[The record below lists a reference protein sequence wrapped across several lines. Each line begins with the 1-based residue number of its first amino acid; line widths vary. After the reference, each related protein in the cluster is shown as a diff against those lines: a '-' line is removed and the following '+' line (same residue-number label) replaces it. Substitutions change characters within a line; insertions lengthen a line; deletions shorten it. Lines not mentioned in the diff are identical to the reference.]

1 LRLGWQKILKPTL
14 NFQENLMS
22 THSIT
27 WLNGQLL
34 STDQAVVPVN
44 DHGLL
49 YGDGVFEGIRF
60 YRRRAFRV
68 QRHLQ
73 RLQLSARA
81 IALEIP
87 LSTDELTSVIERL
100 IDAFPDDDGY
110 IRLMV
115 TRGAGPLGLNPKSCS
130 QPNVIAI
137 ADQLTMIYIGQQQAG
152 ARLMVSSVRRLPADG
167 LDPRIKSLN
176 YLNHIL
182 AKIEANHAGVDEAI
196 LLNAQGRVAEGTS
209 DNVFIVRN
217 GRLLTPS
224 CCEGALEG
232 ITRALVLELAQADGI
247 ETCEQPLG
255 VYDLYAADECFLTGT
270 GAELIPVAS
279 IDCRLLPSCPGP
291 VFLRLQLAFQRTIA
305 IECGGER

>member
-1 LRLGWQKILKPTL
+1 MAMQSL
-14 NFQENLMS
+14 
-22 THSIT
+22 T

-34 STDQAVVPVN
+34 PTDQATVPVN

-60 YRRRAFRV
+60 YKRRAFRL

-73 RLQLSARA
+73 RLQLLARA
-81 IALEIP
+81 IALAIP
-87 LSTDELTSVIERL
+87 LSAEELTAVIERL
-100 IDAFPDDDGY
+100 IDAFADDDGY

-115 TRGAGPLGLNPKSCS
+115 TRGGGPLGLNPKSCS

-137 ADQLTMIYIGQQQAG
+137 ADQLTMIALVG
-152 ARLMVSSVRRLPADG
+152 ARLIMSSVRRLAADG

-182 AKIEANHAGVDEAI
+182 AKIEANHAGADEAI
-196 LLNAQGRVAEGTS
+196 LLNAQGRVAEGTA

-217 GRLLTPS
+217 GRLLTPPCS
-224 CCEGALEG
+224 EGALEG
-232 ITRALVLELAQADGI
+232 ITRELVLQLAHDNGI
-247 ETCEQPLG
+247 ETREQPLG

-279 IDCRLLPSCPGP
+279 IDCRSLPSCPGP
-291 VFLRLQLAFQRTIA
+291 VFQSLQQAFRRTIDQ
-305 IECGGER
+305 ECGGIL

>member
-1 LRLGWQKILKPTL
+1 MAMQ
-14 NFQENLMS
+14 S
-22 THSIT
+22 VT

-34 STDQAVVPVN
+34 PTDQATIPVN

-60 YRRRAFRV
+60 YQRRAFRL

-73 RLQLSARA
+73 RLALSARA

-87 LSTDELTSVIERL
+87 LSSAELTAVIEHL
-100 IDAFPDDDGY
+100 IDAFADDDGY

-115 TRGAGPLGLNPKSCS
+115 TRGAGPMGLNPKSCS

-137 ADQLTMIYIGQQQAG
+137 ADQLTMIALDGQQAG
-152 ARLMVSSVRRLPADG
+152 ARLIVSSVRRLPADG

-182 AKIEANHAGVDEAI
+182 AKIEANHAGADEAI
-196 LLNAQGRVAEGTS
+196 LLNAQGRVAEGTADS
-209 DNVFIVRN
+209 IFIVRG
-217 GRLLTPS
+217 GRLLTPPCS
-224 CCEGALEG
+224 EGALEG
-232 ITRALVLELAQADGI
+232 ITRELVLQLARDRGI
-247 ETCEQPLG
+247 ETVEQPLG

-270 GAELIPVAS
+270 GAELVPVAS
-279 IDCRLLPSCPGP
+279 IDRRSLPNCPGP
-291 VFLRLQLAFQRTIA
+291 VFRLLQEAFLQTIA
-305 IECGGER
+305 LECREAI

>member
-1 LRLGWQKILKPTL
+1 MVKQ
-14 NFQENLMS
+14 S
-22 THSIT
+22 VT

-34 STDQAVVPVN
+34 PTEQATVPVN

-60 YRRRAFRV
+60 YKRRAFRL

-81 IALEIP
+81 IALAIP
-87 LSTDELTSVIERL
+87 LSTEELNAVIERL
-100 IDAFPDDDGY
+100 IEAFADDDGY

-115 TRGAGPLGLNPKSCS
+115 TRGAGPLGLNPNSCVL
-130 QPNVIAI
+130 PNVIAI
-137 ADQLTMIYIGQQQAG
+137 ADQLTMIAIAEQQAG
-152 ARLMVSSVRRLPADG
+152 ARLIVSSVRRLPADG

-182 AKIEANHAGVDEAI
+182 AKIEANHAGADEAI
-196 LLNAQGRVAEGTS
+196 LLNGQGRVAEGTA
-209 DNVFIVRN
+209 DNIFLVRD
-217 GRLLTPS
+217 GRLLTPPCS
-224 CCEGALEG
+224 EGALEG
-232 ITRALVLELAQADGI
+232 ITRELVLQLAQDNGI
-247 ETCEQPLG
+247 ETREQPLG

-279 IDCRLLPSCPGP
+279 IDWRSLPNCPGP
-291 VFLRLQLAFQRTIA
+291 VFQRLQQAFRRTIDQ
-305 IECGGER
+305 ECGVVL

>member
-1 LRLGWQKILKPTL
+1 M
-14 NFQENLMS
+14 N

-34 STDQAVVPVN
+34 PTGQALIPVN

-60 YRRRAFRV
+60 YQRRAFRL
-68 QRHLQ
+68 QKHLQ

-87 LSTDELTSVIERL
+87 LSVAELTAVIERL
-100 IDAFPDDDGY
+100 IEVFAEDDGY

-115 TRGAGPLGLNPKSCS
+115 TRGAGALGLNPKSCS

-137 ADQLTMIYIGQQQAG
+137 ADQLTMIDIDEQQAG
-152 ARLMVSSVRRLPADG
+152 ARLIVSSVRRLPADG
-167 LDPRIKSLN
+167 LDPRIKSPN

-182 AKIEANHAGVDEAI
+182 AKIEANHAGADEAI
-196 LLNAQGRVAEGTS
+196 LLNGQGRVAEGTA
-209 DNVFIVRN
+209 DNIFIVRN
-217 GRLLTPS
+217 GRLLTPPCS
-224 CCEGALEG
+224 EGALEG
-232 ITRALVLELAQADGI
+232 ITRELVLQLAQTSGI
-247 ETCEQPLG
+247 EISEQPLG
-255 VYDLYAADECFLTGT
+255 VYDLYAAEECFLTGT

-279 IDCRLLPSCPGP
+279 IDCRSLPSCPGP
-291 VFLRLQLAFQRTIA
+291 VFQRVQQAFRRTIA
-305 IECGGER
+305 HECGGIS

>member
-1 LRLGWQKILKPTL
+1 MKSP
-14 NFQENLMS
+14 
-22 THSIT
+22 SIC

-34 STDQAVVPVN
+34 STDQAFIPVN

-60 YRRRAFRV
+60 YKRRAFRL

-87 LSTDELTSVIERL
+87 LSSDELTAVIERL
-100 IDAFPDDDGY
+100 IEAFADDDGY

-115 TRGAGPLGLNPKSCS
+115 TRGAGPLGLNPKSCT

-137 ADQLTMIYIGQQQAG
+137 ADQLTMIDIGQQAG
-152 ARLMVSSVRRLPADG
+152 ARLIVSSVRRLPADG

-182 AKIEANHAGVDEAI
+182 AKIEANHAGADEAI
-196 LLNAQGRVAEGTS
+196 LLNAQGRVAEGTA
-209 DNVFIVRN
+209 DNVFIVRD
-217 GRLLTPS
+217 GRLLTPPCS
-224 CCEGALEG
+224 EGALEG
-232 ITRALVLELAQADGI
+232 ITRELVLQLAQDNGI
-247 ETCEQPLG
+247 ATREQPLG

-279 IDCRLLPSCPGP
+279 IDCRSLPSCPGP
-291 VFLRLQLAFQRTIA
+291 VFQSLQQAFRRTIDQ
-305 IECGGER
+305 ECGGIL

>member
-1 LRLGWQKILKPTL
+1 MKSLS
-14 NFQENLMS
+14 MC
-22 THSIT
+22 
-27 WLNGQLL
+27 WLNGELKPAE
-34 STDQAVVPVN
+34 QAFIPVN

-60 YRRRAFRV
+60 YKRRAFRL

-81 IALEIP
+81 IALAIP
-87 LSTDELTSVIERL
+87 LSVEELTAVIERL
-100 IDAFPDDDGY
+100 IEAFADDDGY

-115 TRGAGPLGLNPKSCS
+115 TRGAGALGLNPKSCS

-137 ADQLTMIYIGQQQAG
+137 SDQLTMIALDEQQAG
-152 ARLMVSSVRRLPADG
+152 ARLIVSSIRRLTADG

-182 AKIEANHAGVDEAI
+182 AKIEANHAGADEAI
-196 LLNAQGRVAEGTS
+196 LLNAQGRVAEGTA

-217 GRLLTPS
+217 GRLLTPPCS
-224 CCEGALEG
+224 EGALEG
-232 ITRALVLELAQADGI
+232 ITRELVLQLALDHGI
-247 ETCEQPLG
+247 EIREQPLG

-279 IDCRLLPSCPGP
+279 IDCRSLPSCPGP
-291 VFLRLQLAFQRTIA
+291 VFQSLQQAFRRTIDQ
-305 IECGGER
+305 ECGGIL

>member
-1 LRLGWQKILKPTL
+1 M
-14 NFQENLMS
+14 N

-34 STDQAVVPVN
+34 PTSQAVVPVN

-60 YRRRAFRV
+60 YRRRAFRL
-68 QRHLQ
+68 QQHLQ
-73 RLQLSARA
+73 RLALSARA
-81 IALEIP
+81 IALQIP
-87 LSTDELTSVIERL
+87 LSSEELTTVIERL
-100 IDAFPDDDGY
+100 IETFADDDGY

-137 ADQLTMIYIGQQQAG
+137 ADQLTMIDIGQQQAG
-152 ARLMVSSVRRLPADG
+152 ARLIVSSVRRLPADG

-182 AKIEANHAGVDEAI
+182 AKIEANHAGADEAI
-196 LLNAQGRVAEGTS
+196 LLNAQGRVAEGTA
-209 DNVFIVRN
+209 DNVFIVRD
-217 GRLLTPS
+217 GRLLTPPCS
-224 CCEGALEG
+224 EGVLEG
-232 ITRALVLELAQADGI
+232 ITRELMLQLAQDNGI
-247 ETCEQPLG
+247 KTREQPLG

-279 IDCRLLPSCPGP
+279 IDCRSMPGCPGP
-291 VFLRLQLAFQRTIA
+291 VFRRLQQAFQRTIA
-305 IECGGER
+305 EECGGEI

>member
-1 LRLGWQKILKPTL
+1 MVKQ
-14 NFQENLMS
+14 S
-22 THSIT
+22 VT

-34 STDQAVVPVN
+34 PTEQATVPVN

-60 YRRRAFRV
+60 YKRRAFRL

-81 IALEIP
+81 IALAIP
-87 LSTDELTSVIERL
+87 LSTEELNAVIERL
-100 IDAFPDDDGY
+100 IEAFADDDGY

-115 TRGAGPLGLNPKSCS
+115 TRGAGPLGLNPNSCS

-137 ADQLTMIYIGQQQAG
+137 ADQLTMIAIAEQQAG
-152 ARLMVSSVRRLPADG
+152 ARLIVSSVRRLPADG

-182 AKIEANHAGVDEAI
+182 AKIEANHAGADEAI
-196 LLNAQGRVAEGTS
+196 LLNGQGRVAEGTA
-209 DNVFIVRN
+209 DNIFIVRN
-217 GRLLTPS
+217 GRLLTPPCS
-224 CCEGALEG
+224 EGALEG
-232 ITRALVLELAQADGI
+232 ITRELVLKLAQDNGI
-247 ETCEQPLG
+247 ETREQPLG

-279 IDCRLLPSCPGP
+279 IDCRSLPNCPGL
-291 VFLRLQLAFQRTIA
+291 VFRHLQQAFRRTIDQ
-305 IECGGER
+305 ECGVVL

>member
-1 LRLGWQKILKPTL
+1 
-14 NFQENLMS
+14 MS
-22 THSIT
+22 THSLT

-34 STDQAVVPVN
+34 PTNQACIPVN

-60 YRRRAFRV
+60 YRRRAFRL

-73 RLQLSARA
+73 RLALSARA

-87 LSTDELTSVIERL
+87 YSTEELEAVIERL
-100 IDAFPDDDGY
+100 IEAFADDDGY

-137 ADQLTMIYIGQQQAG
+137 ADQLTMIELGQQVG
-152 ARLMVSSVRRLPADG
+152 ARLIVSSVRRLPADG

-182 AKIEANHAGVDEAI
+182 AKIEANHAGADEAI
-196 LLNAQGRVAEGTS
+196 LLNAQGRVAEGTA
-209 DNVFIVRN
+209 DNVFIVRD
-217 GRLLTPS
+217 GCLLTPPCS
-224 CCEGALEG
+224 EGALEG
-232 ITRALVLELAQADGI
+232 ITRELVLQLARDNGI
-247 ETCEQPLG
+247 ETREQPLG

-270 GAELIPVAS
+270 GAELITVTS
-279 IDCRLLPSCPGP
+279 IDCRALPSCPGP
-291 VFLRLQLAFQRTIA
+291 VFQSLQQAFRRTIDH
-305 IECGGER
+305 ECGGII

>member
-1 LRLGWQKILKPTL
+1 MKSPA
-14 NFQENLMS
+14 MC
-22 THSIT
+22 
-27 WLNGQLL
+27 WLNGELMPAE
-34 STDQAVVPVN
+34 QAFIPVN

-60 YRRRAFRV
+60 YRRRAFRL

-73 RLQLSARA
+73 RLALSARA

-87 LSTDELTSVIERL
+87 LSVDELTAVIERL
-100 IDAFPDDDGY
+100 IEAFADDDGY

-115 TRGAGPLGLNPKSCS
+115 TRGTGPLGLNPKSCT

-137 ADQLTMIYIGQQQAG
+137 ADQLTMMAIDERQAG
-152 ARLMVSSVRRLPADG
+152 ARLIVSSVRRLPANG

-182 AKIEANHAGVDEAI
+182 AKIEANHAGADEAI
-196 LLNAQGRVAEGTS
+196 LLNGQGRVAEGS
-209 DNVFIVRN
+209 ADNIFIVRN
-217 GRLLTPS
+217 GRLLTPPCS
-224 CCEGALEG
+224 EGVLEG
-232 ITRALVLELAQADGI
+232 ITRELVLELAQADGI
-247 ETCEQPLG
+247 ETSEQPLG

-279 IDCRLLPSCPGP
+279 IDCRSMPGCPGP
-291 VFLRLQLAFQRTIA
+291 LFHQLQQAFRRTIDQ
-305 IECGGER
+305 ECGGER

>member
-1 LRLGWQKILKPTL
+1 MTI
-14 NFQENLMS
+14 
-22 THSIT
+22 HSIT

-34 STDQAVVPVN
+34 PTGQALIPVN

-60 YRRRAFRV
+60 YRRQAFRL
-68 QRHLQ
+68 QQHLR

-87 LSTDELTSVIERL
+87 FSIAELTAAIEQL
-100 IDAFPDDDGY
+100 IAAFADGDGY

-137 ADQLTMIYIGQQQAG
+137 ADQLTMIAVGHQQAG
-152 ARLMVSSVRRLPADG
+152 ARLIVSSVRRLPADG

-176 YLNHIL
+176 YMNHIL
-182 AKIEANHAGVDEAI
+182 AKIEANHAGADEAI
-196 LLNAQGRVAEGTS
+196 LLNAQGRVAEGTA

-217 GRLLTPS
+217 GRLLTPPCS
-224 CCEGALEG
+224 EGALEG
-232 ITRALVLELAQADGI
+232 ITRDLVLESAEADGL
-247 ETCEQPLG
+247 ETGEQPLG

-279 IDCRLLPSCPGP
+279 VDCRALPSCPGP
-291 VFLRLQLAFQRTIA
+291 VFLHLQQAFRRTIER
-305 IECGGER
+305 ECGGIL

>member
-1 LRLGWQKILKPTL
+1 
-14 NFQENLMS
+14 MS
-22 THSIT
+22 THSLT

-34 STDQAVVPVN
+34 PTNQACIPVN

-60 YRRRAFRV
+60 YRRRAFRL

-73 RLQLSARA
+73 RLALSARA

-87 LSTDELTSVIERL
+87 YSTQELEAVIERL
-100 IDAFPDDDGY
+100 IEAFADDDGY

-115 TRGAGPLGLNPKSCS
+115 TRGAGPLGLNPKSCA

-137 ADQLTMIYIGQQQAG
+137 ADQLTMIDIGQQAG
-152 ARLMVSSVRRLPADG
+152 ARLIVSSVRRLPADG

-182 AKIEANHAGVDEAI
+182 AKIEANHAGADEAI
-196 LLNAQGRVAEGTS
+196 LLNAQGRVAEGTA
-209 DNVFIVRN
+209 DNVFIVRD
-217 GRLLTPS
+217 GCLLTPPCS
-224 CCEGALEG
+224 EGALEG
-232 ITRALVLELAQADGI
+232 ITRELVLQLAQDNGV
-247 ETCEQPLG
+247 ETSEQPLG

-270 GAELIPVAS
+270 GAELIAVAS
-279 IDCRLLPSCPGP
+279 IDCRSMPSCPGP
-291 VFLRLQLAFQRTIA
+291 VFHQLQQAFRRTIDQ
-305 IECGGER
+305 ECGGIL

>member
-1 LRLGWQKILKPTL
+1 MK
-14 NFQENLMS
+14 S
-22 THSIT
+22 TSLC
-27 WLNGQLL
+27 WLNGRLL
-34 STDQAVVPVN
+34 PTEQALIPVN

-60 YRRRAFRV
+60 YRRRAFRL

-87 LSTDELTSVIERL
+87 LSSDELTAVIERL
-100 IDAFPDDDGY
+100 IDAFADDDGY

-115 TRGAGPLGLNPKSCS
+115 TRGAGALGLNPKSCS

-137 ADQLTMIYIGQQQAG
+137 ADQLTMIDIGQQAG
-152 ARLMVSSVRRLPADG
+152 ARLIVSSVRRLPADG

-182 AKIEANHAGVDEAI
+182 AKIEANHAGADEAL
-196 LLNAQGRVAEGTS
+196 LLNAQGRVAEGS
-209 DNVFIVRN
+209 ADNVFIVRN
-217 GRLLTPS
+217 GRLLTPPCS
-224 CCEGALEG
+224 EGALEG
-232 ITRALVLELAQADGI
+232 ITRELVLQLARDNGI
-247 ETCEQPLG
+247 ETSEQPLG

-279 IDCRLLPSCPGP
+279 IDCRAVPCCPGP
-291 VFLRLQLAFQRTIA
+291 VFQGLQQAFRRTIDQ
-305 IECGGER
+305 ECGGER

>member
-1 LRLGWQKILKPTL
+1 MKSPS
-14 NFQENLMS
+14 MC
-22 THSIT
+22 
-27 WLNGQLL
+27 WLNGELMPVEH
-34 STDQAVVPVN
+34 AFIPVN

-60 YRRRAFRV
+60 YKRRAFRL

-81 IALEIP
+81 IALQIP
-87 LSTDELTSVIERL
+87 LSAAELTSAIERL
-100 IDAFPDDDGY
+100 IDAFSEDDGY

-115 TRGAGPLGLNPKSCS
+115 TRGAGPLGLNPKSCAM
-130 QPNVIAI
+130 PNVIAI
-137 ADQLTMIYIGQQQAG
+137 ADQLTMIALGEQQAG
-152 ARLMVSSVRRLPADG
+152 ARLIVSSVRRLPADG

-182 AKIEANHAGVDEAI
+182 AKIEANHTGADEAI
-196 LLNAQGRVAEGTS
+196 LLNAQGRVAEGTA

-217 GRLLTPS
+217 SRLLTPPCS
-224 CCEGALEG
+224 EGALEG
-232 ITRALVLELAQADGI
+232 ITRELVLQLAQDNGI
-247 ETCEQPLG
+247 ETREQPLG

-279 IDCRLLPSCPGP
+279 IDCRSMPGCPGP
-291 VFLRLQLAFQRTIA
+291 VFHQLQQAFQRTIT
-305 IECGGER
+305 EGCGGEI

>member
-1 LRLGWQKILKPTL
+1 MVKQ
-14 NFQENLMS
+14 S
-22 THSIT
+22 VT

-34 STDQAVVPVN
+34 PTEQATVPVN

-60 YRRRAFRV
+60 YKRRAFRL

-81 IALEIP
+81 IALAIP
-87 LSTDELTSVIERL
+87 LSTEELNAVIERL
-100 IDAFPDDDGY
+100 IEAFADDDGY

-115 TRGAGPLGLNPKSCS
+115 TRGAGPLGLNPNSCS

-137 ADQLTMIYIGQQQAG
+137 ADQLTMIAIAEQQAG
-152 ARLMVSSVRRLPADG
+152 ARLIVSSVRRLPADG

-182 AKIEANHAGVDEAI
+182 AKIEANHAGADEAI
-196 LLNAQGRVAEGTS
+196 LLNAQGRVAEGTA
-209 DNVFIVRN
+209 DNIFLVRD
-217 GRLLTPS
+217 GRLLTPPCS
-224 CCEGALEG
+224 EGALEG
-232 ITRALVLELAQADGI
+232 ITRELVLKLAQDNGI
-247 ETCEQPLG
+247 ETREQPLG

-279 IDCRLLPSCPGP
+279 IDCRSLPGCPGP
-291 VFLRLQLAFQRTIA
+291 VFQRLQQAFRRIIDQ
-305 IECGGER
+305 ECGVVL

>member
-1 LRLGWQKILKPTL
+1 MKSPS
-14 NFQENLMS
+14 MC
-22 THSIT
+22 
-27 WLNGQLL
+27 WLNGELMP
-34 STDQAVVPVN
+34 AEHAFIPVN

-60 YRRRAFRV
+60 YKRRAFRL

-81 IALEIP
+81 IALAIP
-87 LSTDELTSVIERL
+87 LSVEELTAVIERL
-100 IDAFPDDDGY
+100 IEAFADDDGY

-137 ADQLTMIYIGQQQAG
+137 ADQLTMIDIGQQAG
-152 ARLMVSSVRRLPADG
+152 ARLIVSSVRRLPADG

-182 AKIEANHAGVDEAI
+182 TKIEANHAGADEAI
-196 LLNAQGRVAEGTS
+196 LLNAQGRVAEGTA

-217 GRLLTPS
+217 GRLLTPPCS
-224 CCEGALEG
+224 EGALEG
-232 ITRALVLELAQADGI
+232 ITRDLVLELAQAEGI
-247 ETCEQPLG
+247 ETSEQPLG

-270 GAELIPVAS
+270 CAELIAVAS
-279 IDCRLLPSCPGP
+279 IDCRALPSCPGP
-291 VFLRLQLAFQRTIA
+291 VFQRLQQAFRRTIDQ
-305 IECGGER
+305 ECGGER

>member
-1 LRLGWQKILKPTL
+1 
-14 NFQENLMS
+14 MS
-22 THSIT
+22 THSVT

-34 STDQAVVPVN
+34 PTVQATVPVN

-60 YRRRAFRV
+60 YKRRAFRL

-87 LSTDELTSVIERL
+87 LSTAELMAVIERL
-100 IDAFPDDDGY
+100 IDAFADDDGY

-115 TRGAGPLGLNPKSCS
+115 TRGAGPLGLNPQSCS

-137 ADQLTMIYIGQQQAG
+137 VDQLTMMAIDEQQAG

-182 AKIEANHAGVDEAI
+182 AKIEANHAGADEAI
-196 LLNAQGRVAEGTS
+196 LLNGQGRVAEGTA

-217 GRLLTPS
+217 GRLLTPPCS
-224 CCEGALEG
+224 EGALEG
-232 ITRALVLELAQADGI
+232 ITRDLVLDLAQADGI
-247 ETCEQPLG
+247 EISEQPLG

-270 GAELIPVAS
+270 GAELIAVAS
-279 IDCRLLPSCPGP
+279 IDCRSLPNCPGP
-291 VFLRLQLAFQRTIA
+291 VFHRLQHAFRRTIDQ
-305 IECGGER
+305 ECGGIS

>member
-1 LRLGWQKILKPTL
+1 
-14 NFQENLMS
+14 MS

-34 STDQAVVPVN
+34 PTDQATVPVN

-60 YRRRAFRV
+60 YNRRAFRL

-73 RLQLSARA
+73 RLALSARA

-87 LSTDELTSVIERL
+87 LSIAELTAVIEQL
-100 IDAFPDDDGY
+100 IDAFSDDDGY

-115 TRGAGPLGLNPKSCS
+115 TRGAGPLGLNPKSCT

-137 ADQLTMIYIGQQQAG
+137 ADQLTMISLDEQQAG
-152 ARLMVSSVRRLPADG
+152 ARLIVSSVRRLSADG

-182 AKIEANHAGVDEAI
+182 AKIEANHAGADEAI
-196 LLNAQGRVAEGTS
+196 LLNAQGRVAEGTA
-209 DNVFIVRN
+209 DNIFIVRN
-217 GRLLTPS
+217 GRLLTPPCS
-224 CCEGALEG
+224 EGALEG
-232 ITRALVLELAQADGI
+232 ITRDLVLDLAQADGI
-247 ETCEQPLG
+247 ETSEPPLG

-270 GAELIPVAS
+270 GAELIAVAS
-279 IDCRLLPSCPGP
+279 IDCRSLPSCPGP
-291 VFLRLQLAFQRTIA
+291 IFQRLQQAFRRTIDQ
-305 IECGGER
+305 ECGGIQ

>member
-1 LRLGWQKILKPTL
+1 M
-14 NFQENLMS
+14 N

-34 STDQAVVPVN
+34 PTSQAVVPVN

-60 YRRRAFRV
+60 YRRRAFRL
-68 QRHLQ
+68 QQHLQ
-73 RLQLSARA
+73 RLALSARA
-81 IALEIP
+81 IALQIP
-87 LSTDELTSVIERL
+87 LSSEELTTVIERL
-100 IDAFPDDDGY
+100 IETFADDDGY

-137 ADQLTMIYIGQQQAG
+137 ADQLTVIDIGQQQAG
-152 ARLMVSSVRRLPADG
+152 ARLIVSSVRRLPADG

-182 AKIEANHAGVDEAI
+182 AKIEANHAGADEAI
-196 LLNAQGRVAEGTS
+196 LLNAQGRVAEGTA
-209 DNVFIVRN
+209 DNVFIVRG
-217 GRLLTPS
+217 GRLLTPPCS
-224 CCEGALEG
+224 EGALEG
-232 ITRALVLELAQADGI
+232 ITRELMLQLAQDNGI
-247 ETCEQPLG
+247 ETREQPLG

-279 IDCRLLPSCPGP
+279 IDCRSMPSCPGP
-291 VFLRLQLAFQRTIA
+291 VFRRLQQAFQRTIA
-305 IECGGER
+305 EECGGEI

>member
-1 LRLGWQKILKPTL
+1 LCCDQPKIVKTKFI
-14 NFQENLMS
+14 FQEKSMKPLSMC
-22 THSIT
+22 
-27 WLNGQLL
+27 WLNGELMPAE
-34 STDQAVVPVN
+34 QAFIPVN

-60 YRRRAFRV
+60 YKRRAFRL

-87 LSTDELTSVIERL
+87 LSTDELTTVIGRL
-100 IDAFPDDDGY
+100 IEAFADDDGY

-115 TRGAGPLGLNPKSCS
+115 TRGAGALGLNPKSCS

-137 ADQLTMIYIGQQQAG
+137 ADQLTMIALDEQQAG
-152 ARLMVSSVRRLPADG
+152 ARLIVSSIRRLPADG

-182 AKIEANHAGVDEAI
+182 AKIEANHAGADVAI
-196 LLNAQGRVAEGTS
+196 LLNAQGRVAEGTA
-209 DNVFIVRN
+209 DNVFIVRD
-217 GRLLTPS
+217 GCLLTPPCS
-224 CCEGALEG
+224 EGALEG
-232 ITRALVLELAQADGI
+232 ITRVLVLQLARDNGI
-247 ETCEQPLG
+247 ETREQPLG

-279 IDCRLLPSCPGP
+279 IDCRSMPGCPGP
-291 VFLRLQLAFQRTIA
+291 VFQSLQQAFRRTIDQ
-305 IECGGER
+305 ECGGIS

>member
-1 LRLGWQKILKPTL
+1 M
-14 NFQENLMS
+14 N

-34 STDQAVVPVN
+34 PTAQAAVPVN

-60 YRRRAFRV
+60 YRRRAFRL

-73 RLQLSARA
+73 RLTLSARA

-87 LSTDELTSVIERL
+87 LCSDELTAVIERL
-100 IDAFPDDDGY
+100 IAAFADDDGY

-137 ADQLTMIYIGQQQAG
+137 ADQLTMIDIGQQQPG
-152 ARLMVSSVRRLPADG
+152 AQLIVSSVRRLPADG

-182 AKIEANHAGVDEAI
+182 AKIEANHAGADEAI
-196 LLNAQGRVAEGTS
+196 LLNAQGRVAEGTA

-217 GRLLTPS
+217 GRLLTPPCS
-224 CCEGALEG
+224 EGALEG
-232 ITRALVLELAQADGI
+232 ITRDLVL
-247 ETCEQPLG
+247 
-255 VYDLYAADECFLTGT
+255 
-270 GAELIPVAS
+270 
-279 IDCRLLPSCPGP
+279 
-291 VFLRLQLAFQRTIA
+291 
-305 IECGGER
+305 

>member
-1 LRLGWQKILKPTL
+1 M
-14 NFQENLMS
+14 N

-34 STDQAVVPVN
+34 PTHQAAVPVT

-60 YRRRAFRV
+60 YRRRAFRL
-68 QRHLQ
+68 QQHLR
-73 RLQLSARA
+73 RLSLSARA

-87 LSTDELTSVIERL
+87 LSVAELTAVIERL
-100 IDAFPDDDGY
+100 IEAFADDDGY

-115 TRGAGPLGLNPKSCS
+115 TRGAGALGLNPKSCA

-137 ADQLTMIYIGQQQAG
+137 ADQLTMMDIGQQAG
-152 ARLMVSSVRRLPADG
+152 ARLIVSSVRRLPADG

-182 AKIEANHAGVDEAI
+182 AKIEANHAGADEAI
-196 LLNAQGRVAEGTS
+196 LLNGQGRVAEGTA

-217 GRLLTPS
+217 GRLLTPPCS
-224 CCEGALEG
+224 EGALEG
-232 ITRALVLELAQADGI
+232 ITRDLVLELAQAEGI
-247 ETCEQPLG
+247 DISEQPLG

-270 GAELIPVAS
+270 GAELIAVAS
-279 IDCRLLPSCPGP
+279 IDCRALPSCPGP
-291 VFLRLQLAFQRTIA
+291 VFRQLQQAFRRTIDQ
-305 IECGGER
+305 ECGGFI

>member
-1 LRLGWQKILKPTL
+1 MKSLS
-14 NFQENLMS
+14 MC
-22 THSIT
+22 
-27 WLNGQLL
+27 WLNGELKPAE
-34 STDQAVVPVN
+34 QAFIPVN

-60 YRRRAFRV
+60 YKRRAFRL

-81 IALEIP
+81 IALAIP
-87 LSTDELTSVIERL
+87 LSVEELTAVIERL
-100 IDAFPDDDGY
+100 IEAFADDDGY

-115 TRGAGPLGLNPKSCS
+115 TRGAGPLGLNPNSCA

-137 ADQLTMIYIGQQQAG
+137 ADQLTMIDIGQQAG
-152 ARLMVSSVRRLPADG
+152 ARLIVSSVRRLAADG

-182 AKIEANHAGVDEAI
+182 AKIEANHAGADEAI
-196 LLNAQGRVAEGTS
+196 LLNGQGRVAEGTA

-217 GRLLTPS
+217 GRLLTPPCS
-224 CCEGALEG
+224 EGALEG
-232 ITRALVLELAQADGI
+232 ITRELVLQLARDNGI
-247 ETCEQPLG
+247 ETREQPLG

-279 IDCRLLPSCPGP
+279 IDCRSMPGCPGP
-291 VFLRLQLAFQRTIA
+291 VFRQLQQAFRRTIDQ
-305 IECGGER
+305 ECGGII